1 MNQTSDSPVNLPRVA
16 IATSEGS
23 FTVEL
28 YPDKA
33 PVTVANFLNYVDSGF
48 YSGTIFHRVIPGFM
62 IQGGGFTPDFE
73 QKPTQDPI
81 KNEATNGL
89 TNQAGT
95 IAMARTSVI
104 DSATCQFFIN
114 TVDNPHLNHSRPTAS
129 GFGYCVF
136 GKVVEGFEIVK
147 QIESLPTGSQGYFND
162 VPTEMILIEKIS
174 RLA

>member
-104 DSATCQFFIN
+104 NSATCQFFIN
-114 TVDNPHLNHSRPTAS
+114 TVDNPHLNHNRPTAS